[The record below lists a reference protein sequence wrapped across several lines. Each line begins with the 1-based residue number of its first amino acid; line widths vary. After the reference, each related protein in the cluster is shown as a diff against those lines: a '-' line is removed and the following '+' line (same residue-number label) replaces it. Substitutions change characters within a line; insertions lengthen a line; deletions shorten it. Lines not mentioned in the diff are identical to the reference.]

1 MMSVLQQFLHTLD
14 FSLYTTL
21 NKEKYI
27 MYLFT
32 TSIYTYTLTI
42 FNQSSSQIQTEL
54 NNI

>member
-1 MMSVLQQFLHTLD
+1 MMSGLQQFLHTLD

-21 NKEKYI
+21 NEAKRI

-32 TSIYTYTLTI
+32 MAIYTCSLTV
-42 FNQSSSQIQTEL
+42 FNQPSSQIQTEL